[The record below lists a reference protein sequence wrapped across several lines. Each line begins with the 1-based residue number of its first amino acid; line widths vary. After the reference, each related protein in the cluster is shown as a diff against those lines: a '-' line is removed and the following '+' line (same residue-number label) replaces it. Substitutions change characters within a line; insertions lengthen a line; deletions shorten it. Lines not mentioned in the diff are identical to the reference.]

1 MKKTYLLI
9 FLGALQALPAAAATT
24 TEVTVSNKDCREI
37 IAAVPAPDV
46 AYRPGVD
53 VGGRKVVPADLAARP
68 DAFRLPDQIT
78 FNIGEDLAKKF
89 NSQYTGDTVF
99 GKVTVKRGEV
109 FWNGRALGGQSLNA
123 IARACRKM
131 YENRR

>member
-1 MKKTYLLI
+1 MKKACLLI
-9 FLGALQALPAAAATT
+9 FLGALQALPAVAATT
-24 TEVTVSNKDCREI
+24 TEVTVSKNDCRKI
-37 IAAVPAPDV
+37 ISYVPAPDV

-53 VGGRKVVPADLAARP
+53 AHGRKVVPADLAARP
-68 DAFRLPDQIT
+68 DAFKLPDEIT
-78 FNIGEDLAKKF
+78 FNIGEDLAKDF
-89 NSQYTGDTVF
+89 NSKYTGDAVF

-109 FWNGRALGGQSLNA
+109 FWNGRSLGDESLNA